1 MLETEWTSLQNGA
14 DIRGIATEGIIG
26 ESVTLTS
33 NKVSALGRGF
43 VQWLWQRLGKHP
55 LRIAIG
61 TDCRITG
68 PHFMSDLEKAI
79 THMGC
84 DVLHCGL
91 TSTPSMLLATK
102 LPEVQADGSIMLTVT
117 GSHMS
122 FNGNGMK
129 FFTAGQDIDQKQ
141 LTEIITFASEPYR
154 GQESIGQSHI
164 TNLQAIYSAGLRR
177 MISEAL
183 ESPNGTPLA
192 GLKIIVDAGNGTGA
206 SYANRVL
213 RPLGAD
219 ISDSQ
224 FMNPDGRFPNHI
236 PNPENYEAMR
246 SIAAAVRYNNADL
259 GILFDSDVDRVAFV
273 DSEGRCIN
281 RNELVAIASAI
292 VLEEHPN
299 TAIVT
304 DSTTSTGLSKFI
316 TDILGG
322 QHYRYQ
328 RGYRNVINE
337 AKRLNAAG
345 TQCWLA
351 IETSGHAAFKENS
364 FNDDGAYFATKVVI
378 RLAQLKRQNKPLFT
392 LIEKLPIPQESAE
405 YRLAILDNDFN
416 RVATETLVAM
426 RQYVSHISGWEE
438 VTQNYDGLRV
448 ICSNEYEQG
457 WFMIRQSLHDA
468 VMPINIESDTKGG
481 IEAILKKLRLFFRN
495 IHGIDSTQLYHI

>member
-1 MLETEWTSLQNGA
+1 MIDTEWTSLQNGA

-26 ESVTLTS
+26 EKVNLTS
-33 NKVSALGRGF
+33 DKVSALGKGF
-43 VQWLWQRLGKHP
+43 VFWLWQKVGKHP

-79 THMGC
+79 TQMGC
-84 DVLHCGL
+84 DILHCGL

-102 LPEVQADGSIMLTVT
+102 LPEVKADGAIMLTVT

-129 FFTAGQDIDQKQ
+129 FFAAGLDIDQNQ
-141 LTEIITFASEPYR
+141 LKEIIALAAEHS
-154 GQESIGQSHI
+154 QHKESTIGQSHI
-164 TNLQAIYSAGLRR
+164 TNLQAIYTAGLRR
-177 MISEAL
+177 MITEAL
-183 ESPNGTPLA
+183 ESDNGKPLR
-192 GLKIIVDAGNGTGA
+192 GLKIIVDAGNGSGA
-206 SYANRVL
+206 FYANRVL

-246 SIAAAVRYNNADL
+246 SIANSVIYNNADL

-273 DSEGRCIN
+273 DSEGQLIN

-316 TDILGG
+316 TNILNG
-322 QHYRYQ
+322 QHFRYQ

-337 AKRLNAAG
+337 AKRLNASG
-345 TQCWLA
+345 TECWLA

-364 FNDDGAYFATKVVI
+364 FIDDGAYFATKVVI
-378 RLAQLKRQNKPLFT
+378 RLAQLKRQNKTLFT
-392 LIEKLPIPQESAE
+392 LIENLPVSQESKE
-405 YRLAILDNDFN
+405 YRLPILDNDFN
-416 RVATETLVAM
+416 RIATETIVAM

-448 ICSNEYEQG
+448 ICYNEYEQG
-457 WFMIRQSLHDA
+457 WFIIRQSLHDT
-468 VMPINIESDTKGG
+468 VMPLNIESDIKGG
-481 IEAILKKLRLFFRN
+481 TEAILKKLRLFFRN
-495 IHGIDSTQLYHI
+495 IHSIDSTQLY